1 MIPYG
6 RQSISEEDVQAVVN
20 VLRSDFLTQGPAVPA
35 FERAVSE
42 RSGARHAVAV
52 NSATSALHVACLAI
66 GLGPGDRLWTVPNTF
81 LASAN
86 CALYCGAQVGFVDI
100 EPGTW
105 NMSVEDLARRLEVA
119 NAHGLL
125 PKIVVPV
132 AFAGQSCDMQSIQ
145 ALARRYGFAV
155 IEDASHA
162 VGGRYAGRPIGCGEF
177 ADITVFSYHPVKIV
191 TTAEG
196 GMALTNDDRLAT
208 RMQLF
213 RSHGMTRDPLQMESP
228 SEGGWYY
235 EQIELGYNYRMT
247 ELQAALG
254 LSQLQRL
261 EAFVDRRHRIA
272 QRYSDLLEGLPLQTQ
287 QPLADAYSALHLFPV
302 RLRNASR
309 RTAVYDA
316 LRAAGI
322 GANVHYIPVHLQ
334 PYYRRLGFNPGDFP
348 CAEAYYAGAIT
359 IPMYPDLTE
368 AMQDHVVRTLRE
380 ALQ

>member
-6 RQSISEEDVQAVVN
+6 RQSISEEDVQAVVD
-20 VLRSDFLTQGPAVPA
+20 VLRSDFLTQGPVVPA
-35 FERAVSE
+35 FERAVAE
-42 RSGARHAVAV
+42 RSGASYAVAV
-52 NSATSALHVACLAI
+52 NSATSALHVACLAV
-66 GLGPGDRLWTVPNTF
+66 GLGSGDWLWTVPNTF

-86 CALYCGAQVGFVDI
+86 CARFCGAHVGFVDI

-105 NMSVEDLARRLEVA
+105 NMSVDDLARRLEVA
-119 NAHGLL
+119 NTHGLL
-125 PKIVVPV
+125 PKVVVPV
-132 AFAGQSCDMQSIQ
+132 AFAGQSCDMQSIH

-162 VGGRYAGRPIGCGEF
+162 VGGRYAGRPIGCGVF

-191 TTAEG
+191 TSAEG

-213 RSHGMTRDPLQMESP
+213 RSHGMTRDPGQMEGP

-261 EAFVDRRHRIA
+261 DAFVDQRHRIA
-272 QRYSDLLEGLPLQTQ
+272 QRYARLLEDLPLQMQ
-287 QPLADAYSALHLFPV
+287 QPLADAYSALHLFPIC
-302 RLRNASR
+302 LLDTSR
-309 RTAVYDA
+309 RTAVYEA
-316 LRAAGI
+316 LRSSGI
-322 GANVHYIPVHLQ
+322 GVNVHYIPVHLQ
-334 PYYRRLGFNPGDFP
+334 PYYRRFGFAPGDFP

-359 IPMYPDLTE
+359 LPMYPDLTE
-368 AMQDHVVRTLRE
+368 TMQDHVVLALRE